1 MPRIALNV
9 MELATLA
16 WMQRL
21 LALHANLMLVS
32 SRTNANAMMASILM
46 IILPNASHALTTAGT
61 AVTALIQTAAQI
73 AMNLRSSSMMVLAH
87 AEMDS
92 T

>member
-9 MELATLA
+9 MELARLA

-21 LALHANLMLVS
+21 LALHANPMRVS
-32 SRTNANAMMASILM
+32 LRTNANAMMASISM
-46 IILPNASHALTTAGT
+46 IIPPNASHALTTAGT
-61 AVTALIQTAAQI
+61 AVTVPIQTAVQI
-73 AMNLRSSSMMVLAH
+73 VMNPKSLSMMVLAH